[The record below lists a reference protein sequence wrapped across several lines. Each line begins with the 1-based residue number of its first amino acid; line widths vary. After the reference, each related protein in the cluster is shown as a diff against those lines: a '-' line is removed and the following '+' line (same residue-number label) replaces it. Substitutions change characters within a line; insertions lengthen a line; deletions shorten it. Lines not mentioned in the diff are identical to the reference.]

1 MLRALR
7 KIAVKL
13 AILAGV
19 PVIGA
24 LLLSLDIAT
33 DARDRAH
40 TAEAIGSI
48 EDLAELSARMTAT
61 VDELQ
66 TERASAAL
74 ALGWHDVGAERTLEQ
89 RAAVAALVAQ
99 AAKTDVA
106 AAGMDAFLRERDLT
120 RLPHRLQA
128 NLERSRIAL
137 AQARQTRQQVPV
149 GGVSITQLLDYYGS
163 TTDALVDATAA
174 LTRLSNDGEMLRAL
188 SSLVAIMHVKECASR
203 EHAVLSHTFA
213 AREFAPGMYRYL
225 VTLITEQH
233 VHSASLQSFATRE
246 QLAAYQ
252 HAEAGKA
259 SERSAGMVERA
270 LQATEDSPDVDANEW
285 FEVQHAK
292 VRDLANIEGQYAQ
305 TVTDV
310 AQRKLAQSRRALR
323 YGAGLVG
330 GVLVVSL
337 ALALVIGRGI
347 TRSVLA
353 LVGVAVKVQKERDF
367 SVRVQKTTQDELG
380 ALADAFNEML
390 AVIQERDQE
399 LRTHRQNLEQT
410 VQERTLE
417 LSKRD
422 EELELA
428 RKLEGVGQLAAGVAH
443 EINTPMQYVGD
454 NLTFLTRAFDKLNEH
469 LSDAYAAVSTG
480 RSGSL
485 AEAQQS
491 IEASKSRLKLAFLT
505 KNVPKALHDSSTG
518 VAHVSSIVRAMKSFA
533 HVDGAEKTT
542 GDLNQGIRD
551 TLVVAQNE
559 YKSLAAV
566 EVNLGEIPSVLC
578 FPGRLNQVF
587 LNLIVNAAHAVGE
600 AKREGGGKIRVSSSA
615 ENGVVAIGISDNGL
629 GIPAP
634 IQHKVFD
641 PFFTTKPVGKGTGQG
656 LAISRS
662 IIVDAHGGTLSF
674 QTEPGCG
681 TTFTIRL
688 PVDGHSR
695 IAIAS

>member
-1 MLRALR
+1 MLRAFR
-7 KIAVKL
+7 KIAFKL

-24 LLLSLDIAT
+24 LLLSLEIAS

-74 ALGWHDVGAERTLEQ
+74 ALGWHDAGVEHTLEQ
-89 RAAVAALVAQ
+89 RAANTALVAQ
-99 AAKTDVA
+99 AAKTDLA
-106 AAGMDAFLRERDLT
+106 AADMNAFLRERDLA
-120 RLPHRLQA
+120 RRPHRLQA
-128 NLERSRIAL
+128 NLQRAL
-137 AQARQTRQQVPV
+137 TALTQVRQTRQQVPL
-149 GGVSITQLLDYYGS
+149 GGTTITQLLDYYGS
-163 TTDALVDATAA
+163 TTDALIDATAA
-174 LTRLSNDGEMLRAL
+174 LTRQSNDGEMLRAL
-188 SSLVAIMHVKECASR
+188 SSLVAIMQVKECESR

-225 VTLITEQH
+225 VNLITEQR
-233 VHSASLQSFATRE
+233 VYSASLQSFAMRE

-252 HAEAGKA
+252 HAEANEA
-259 SERSAGMVERA
+259 SGRSAGMVERA
-270 LQATEDSPDVDANEW
+270 LQATEDSPDVDAHEW
-285 FEVQHAK
+285 FEVQHAR
-292 VRDLANIEGQYAQ
+292 VRDLASIEERYARA
-305 TVTDV
+305 VRDV
-310 AQRKLAQSRRALR
+310 AQRKIAQSRRALR
-323 YGAGLVG
+323 YGAGLVI

-337 ALALVIGRGI
+337 TLAVIIGRGI
-347 TRSVLA
+347 TRSVSS
-353 LVGVAVKVQKERDF
+353 LVSVAGKVQKEHDF
-367 SVRVQKTTQDELG
+367 SFRVQKTTQDELG

-399 LRTHRQNLEQT
+399 LRAHRQNLEQT
-410 VQERTLE
+410 VLERTLE

-422 EELELA
+422 EELQLA

-469 LSDAYAAVSTG
+469 LNDAYAAVSPD
-480 RSGSL
+480 SSASL

-491 IEASKSRLKLAFLT
+491 IEASKSRLKLSFLA

-533 HVDGAEKTT
+533 HVDGDEKTT
-542 GDLNQGIRD
+542 GDLNQAIRD
-551 TLVVAQNE
+551 TLVVTQNE
-559 YKSLAAV
+559 YKSLAVV
-566 EVNLGEIPSVLC
+566 EENLGVIPSVLC
-578 FPGRLNQVF
+578 FPGRLNQVL
-587 LNLIVNAAHAVGE
+587 LNLIVNAAHAVAE
-600 AKREGGGKIRVSSSA
+600 AKPEGGGKIRVSSSA
-615 ENGVVAIGISDNGL
+615 ENGVVAISVSDNGL
-629 GIPAP
+629 GIPEH

-656 LAISRS
+656 LAISRN

-674 QTEPGCG
+674 ETEAGCG

-695 IAIAS
+695 LAIAS